1 MTTRRV
7 KDIRYFATREEMD
20 QAFMN
25 GEMRPG
31 EVFALAEI
39 DPDVLAD
46 FLATPWVLP
55 RPGDE
60 TGLDING
67 VE

>member
-1 MTTRRV
+1 
-7 KDIRYFATREEMD
+7 MD